1 MRKQMTLCE
10 LSEVLI
16 NKNKEKEEEEQ
27 FADIFNGDIESD
39 CLIIS
44 ENRGNWA
51 NLDASEVVEFTI
63 IKLDQ
68 ESRHLKTIIE
78 IDDLELN

>member
-10 LSEVLI
+10 LSEILI
-16 NKNKEKEEEEQ
+16 KKNKNKDEK
-27 FADIFNGDIESD
+27 FDDIFDSDVESD
-39 CLIIS
+39 CLIIP

-51 NLDASEVVEFTI
+51 NHDASEVVEFTI

-78 IDDLELN
+78 IDEIDLK